1 MNRELLTACC
11 SRTCEQTSLVLS
23 KIFFQ
28 YIEYALIIKICVE
41 VVHLDRVRAVIVNNI
56 SCRYSL
62 TKVCLECVNT
72 HFAELSQI
80 SCIPLASLR
89 ISEVNN
95 SHTRLPLIALE
106 YRTVSFLDEVAVL
119 HTLVKEL

>member
-28 YIEYALIIKICVE
+28 YIEYTLVIKICVE
-41 VVHLDRVRAVIVNNI
+41 VVHLDRIHSIVIFAL
-56 SCRYSL
+56 CRYSL

-95 SHTRLPLIALE
+95 GHTRLPLITLE
-106 YRTVSFLDEVAVL
+106 YRAVSFLDEVAVL
-119 HTLVKEL
+119 HTLVKKL